1 MFFPS
6 VASLPRRPVL
16 AALCALALASC
27 AGLPPAGK
35 TTAITIDR
43 AAALASVNA
52 FRAEHGLGALAVD
65 ERLMRTAATQ
75 SAAMAARDSMDH
87 AVIGRLDGRIEAE
100 GYRWSTIAENIGKI
114 YATYPRAMAGWIAS
128 PHHRANLLNPAMTE
142 IGFAGAHAEG
152 GRNYWTQVFAAPSA
166 QQR

>member
-1 MFFPS
+1 MQLS
-6 VASLPRRPVL
+6 VRPTL
-16 AALCALALASC
+16 AALLALALGACAS
-27 AGLPPAGK
+27 LPPAGP
-35 TTAITIDR
+35 TTPIAIDR
-43 AAALASVNA
+43 TAALASVNA
-52 FRAEHGLGALAVD
+52 FRAEHGLGKLSMD
-65 ERLMRTAATQ
+65 DRLMRTAATQ

-142 IGFAGAHAEG
+142 IGFAGAHAKK
-152 GRNYWTQVFAAPSA
+152 GRNYWTQVFAAPSS
-166 QQR
+166 RKK